1 MWPGWCARKRLFS
14 QQPKHVHMNIQE
26 QFDQA
31 VTRSKTLSEKPGND
45 ILLQLYAL
53 YKQAT
58 EGDVNIDPPTNAFDF
73 VGKAKFNAWEA
84 VKGKT
89 KDAAMQEYVELVSK
103 LK

>member
-1 MWPGWCARKRLFS
+1 
-14 QQPKHVHMNIQE
+14 MNIQE

-31 VTRSKTLSEKPGND
+31 VARSKTLTEKPGND

-58 EGDVNIDPPTNAFDF
+58 EGDINLEPPANAFDF
-73 VGKAKFNAWEA
+73 VAKAKFNAWEG

-89 KDAAMQEYVELVSK
+89 KESAMQEYVELVSK

>member
-1 MWPGWCARKRLFS
+1 
-14 QQPKHVHMNIQE
+14 MNIQE

-31 VTRSKTLSEKPGND
+31 VTHSKTLSEKPGND

-58 EGDVNIDPPTNAFDF
+58 EGDVNIAPPANAFDF
-73 VGKAKFNAWEA
+73 VAKAKFNAWEA

-89 KDAAMQEYVELVSK
+89 KETAMQEYVELVSK